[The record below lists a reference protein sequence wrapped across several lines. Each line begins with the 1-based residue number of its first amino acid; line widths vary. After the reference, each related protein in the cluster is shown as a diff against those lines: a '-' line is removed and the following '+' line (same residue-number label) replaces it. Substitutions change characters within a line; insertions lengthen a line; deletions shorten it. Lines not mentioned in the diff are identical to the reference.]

1 MGCLYC
7 EKNEK
12 MQSFTYP
19 VCELSTSDLYL
30 NREQS
35 YPGRCI
41 LVLRRHAEEFCELT
55 KEERVAL
62 QEDLARVTAAL
73 KKLYHPGKINLGVFG
88 DTVRHF
94 HVHVVPKYD
103 DGLDWNGIFQMNAN
117 AKYPEEKDLEAAA
130 KQLREEI
137 LGE

>member
-12 MQSFTYP
+12 MQGFTYP

-73 KKLYHPGKINLGVFG
+73 KKLYQPGKINLGVFG

-94 HVHVVPKYD
+94 HIHIVPQYA

-117 AKYPEEKDLEAAA
+117 AKYPKEKDLEAAA

-137 LGE
+137 SGE

>member
-12 MQSFTYP
+12 MQGFTYP

-73 KKLYHPGKINLGVFG
+73 KKLYQPGKINLGVFG

-94 HVHVVPKYD
+94 HIHIVPKYA
-103 DGLDWNGIFQMNAN
+103 DGLDWNGIFQMKAN
-117 AKYPEEKDLEAAA
+117 AKYPKEKDLEAAA

-137 LGE
+137 SGE

>member
-55 KEERVAL
+55 KEERAAL

-73 KKLYHPGKINLGVFG
+73 KKLYQPGKINLGVFG

-94 HVHVVPKYD
+94 HIHIVPKYA
-103 DGLDWNGIFQMNAN
+103 DGLDWNGIFPDERQCEVPRGKGGGSRGKAT
-117 AKYPEEKDLEAAA
+117 A
-130 KQLREEI
+130 
-137 LGE
+137 

>member
-12 MQSFTYP
+12 MQGFTYP

-55 KEERVAL
+55 KEERAAL

-73 KKLYHPGKINLGVFG
+73 KKLYQPGKINLGVFG

-94 HVHVVPKYD
+94 HIHIVPKYA
-103 DGLDWNGIFQMNAN
+103 DGLDWNGIFKMNAN

-130 KQLREEI
+130 KQLRDEI
-137 LGE
+137 SGE

>member
-55 KEERVAL
+55 KEERAAL

-73 KKLYHPGKINLGVFG
+73 KKLYQPGRSTSVCLEIPCAISISILSPNMPMGWIGTVFS
-88 DTVRHF
+88 R
-94 HVHVVPKYD
+94 
-103 DGLDWNGIFQMNAN
+103 
-117 AKYPEEKDLEAAA
+117 
-130 KQLREEI
+130 
-137 LGE
+137 

>member
-55 KEERVAL
+55 KEERAAL

-73 KKLYHPGKINLGVFG
+73 KKLYQPGKINLGVFG

-94 HVHVVPKYD
+94 HIHIVLKYA

-137 LGE
+137 SGE

>member
-12 MQSFTYP
+12 MQGFTYP

-73 KKLYHPGKINLGVFG
+73 KKLYQPGKINLGVFG

-94 HVHVVPKYD
+94 HIHIVPKYAD
-103 DGLDWNGIFQMNAN
+103 VLDWNGIFQMNAN
-117 AKYPEEKDLEAAA
+117 AKYPKEKDLEAAA

-137 LGE
+137 SGE

>member
-55 KEERVAL
+55 KEERAAL

-73 KKLYHPGKINLGVFG
+73 KKLYQPGKINLGVFG

-94 HVHVVPKYD
+94 HIHIVPKYA
-103 DGLDWNGIFQMNAN
+103 DGLDWNVIFQMNAN

-137 LGE
+137 SGE